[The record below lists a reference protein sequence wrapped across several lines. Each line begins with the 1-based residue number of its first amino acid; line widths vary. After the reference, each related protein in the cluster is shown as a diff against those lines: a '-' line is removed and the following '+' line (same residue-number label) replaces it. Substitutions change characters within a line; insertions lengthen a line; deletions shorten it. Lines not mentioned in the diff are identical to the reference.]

1 MSSPFGARL
10 RAAMDAHGPLCVG
23 IDPHADL
30 LRKWGLADD
39 ARGLERFAMTAV
51 EALAGTVAVVKPQS
65 AFFER
70 HGAEGI
76 AVLERTIAAARKG
89 GLLVLLD
96 VKRGDIG
103 STALAY
109 ADAYLDPRSRLC
121 ADAVTASPYLGFGSV
136 EPLLDAAER
145 YGGGVFVLALTSNP
159 DGVEIQRARN
169 QQGQTVAGRMLA
181 GVAARN
187 VGVEPLGS
195 IGAVVGATVGAAGE
209 ELRVNGPILAP
220 GLGAQG
226 GAPADL
232 PRLFGPAL
240 PNVLPS
246 TSRAVLA
253 EGPQPARLRA
263 ATLAVRDAVRHEVSR
278 AVAASPVG

>member
-1 MSSPFGARL
+1 
-10 RAAMDAHGPLCVG
+10 
-23 IDPHADL
+23 
-30 LRKWGLADD
+30 
-39 ARGLERFAMTAV
+39 MTAV
-51 EALAGTVAVVKPQS
+51 EALAGTVAAVKPQS

-76 AVLERTIAAARKG
+76 AVLERTIAAARQA

-103 STALAY
+103 STARAY

-121 ADAVTASPYLGFGSV
+121 ADALTASPFLGFGSL
-136 EPLLDAAER
+136 EPLLDTAGR

-159 DGVEIQRARN
+159 EGVEVQRASDEE
-169 QQGQTVAGRMLA
+169 GHTVAGRVLA
-181 GVAARN
+181 QVAARN
-187 VGVEPLGS
+187 FGVAPLGS
-195 IGAVVGATVGAAGE
+195 IGVVVGATVGAAGE
-209 ELRVNGPILAP
+209 ELSVNGPILAP

-240 PNVLPS
+240 RNVLPS

-253 EGPQPARLRA
+253 KGPQPAKLRA
-263 ATLAVRDAVRHEVSR
+263 AALAVRDAVQDEVSR

>member
-1 MSSPFGARL
+1 MTLPFGARL
-10 RAAMDAHGPLCVG
+10 RAAMDAHGQLCVG
-23 IDPHADL
+23 IDAHADL
-30 LRKWGLADD
+30 LHAWELTDD

-51 EALAGTVAVVKPQS
+51 EALAGTVAAVKPQS

-76 AVLERTIAAARKG
+76 AVLERTIAAARQA

-103 STALAY
+103 STARAY

-121 ADAVTASPYLGFGSV
+121 ADALTASPFLGFGSL
-136 EPLLDAAER
+136 EPLLDTAGR

-159 DGVEIQRARN
+159 EGVEVQRASDEE
-169 QQGQTVAGRMLA
+169 GHTVAGRVLA
-181 GVAARN
+181 QVAARN
-187 VGVEPLGS
+187 FGVAPLGS
-195 IGAVVGATVGAAGE
+195 IGVVVGATVGAAGE
-209 ELRVNGPILAP
+209 ELSVNGPILAP

-240 PNVLPS
+240 RNVLPS

-253 EGPQPARLRA
+253 KGPQPAKLRA
-263 ATLAVRDAVRHEVSR
+263 AALAVRDAVQDEVSR